1 MTHKHN
7 IQARSGG
14 FFIEENGKTA
24 AEITYTPQG
33 EGVIS
38 IDHTYISPSLRGQ
51 GIGEEL
57 VRKVIEYARTEEL
70 KIIPACSYAGH
81 YFDKNIEDRSLL
93 HT

>member
-14 FFIEENGKTA
+14 FFIKENGKTA

-33 EGVIS
+33 DGVIS

-51 GIGEEL
+51 GIAEEL
-57 VRKVIEYARTEEL
+57 VRKVIEYARAEEL

-81 YFDKNIEDRSLL
+81 YFDNNIEDRALL
-93 HT
+93 HS